1 MLARLPNNPEAE
13 FTKMKRAE
21 TAAAVLLRA
30 QRMNRSS
37 GVRCPTRW
45 NRCQTE
51 VLKVSLYCCVKP
63 ASQRRTFAIICYKS
77 SVDRCNG
84 VQVAW
89 CLDLHELAISC
100 TSWHGPPFPGQIRIP
115 SLAPS
120 SPPRHRASKCDKPR
134 HSQAVCGC
142 SFPSPAAPACATFS
156 PPRLKSVRGFV
167 YGPAG
172 EAAP

>member
-1 MLARLPNNPEAE
+1 
-13 FTKMKRAE
+13 MKRAE

-100 TSWHGPPFPGQIRIP
+100 TSWHGPPLPGQIRIP

-120 SPPRHRASKCDKPR
+120 SPPRHRAPKRDKPR
-134 HSQAVCGC
+134 HLQGFLRVSSLRSLRQL
-142 SFPSPAAPACATFS
+142 APRFA
-156 PPRLKSVRGFV
+156 PPRLKSVRVFV
-167 YGPAG
+167 YCPAG